1 MEVERTLQR
10 WSTGSSR
17 VKWSAISAGWAV
29 GLATQ
34 MMLTLL
40 GLAIGAWSVDLREAQ
55 PTEGIPMGTGIWTG
69 ISMLISAFVGGFV
82 TARLSGSYLRSDG
95 LYHGVVVWGVNWL
108 IFAWLTTTAMAYLV
122 GGLFTAL
129 GTTVQAMS
137 RGIGE
142 VASAA
147 TAQAPGGISISTGE
161 LKKQVESVLQ
171 STGKPELQPGE
182 MRKEAD
188 RLKSDAQSGQSPQQ
202 ISDAALTEVQQKLAS
217 LDRDAAISV
226 MVHKLGMSETQARQL
241 VQTTIGIAGPLKQK
255 AQDVKQQSVEMG
267 TTAINRVG
275 TISIWLFVLALVTL
289 GLSAAGGIVGT
300 PEEGAIETHGTSY
313 TTDMRKGMPRP
324 ATI

>member
-1 MEVERTLQR
+1 
-10 WSTGSSR
+10 
-17 VKWSAISAGWAV
+17 
-29 GLATQ
+29 

-69 ISMLISAFVGGFV
+69 LSMLISAFVGGFV
-82 TARLSGSYLRSDG
+82 TARLSGSYVKSDG

-137 RGIGE
+137 RGVGD
-142 VASAA
+142 VTSAA
-147 TAQAPGGISISTGE
+147 IAQAPGGIDISTDE

-182 MRKEAD
+182 MKQDAD
-188 RLKSDAQSGQSPQQ
+188 RVKSDAKTGQSPQQ
-202 ISDAALTEVQQKLAS
+202 LSDAALTEVQQKLAS
-217 LDRDAAISV
+217 LDRDAAIGV
-226 MVHKLGMSETQARQL
+226 MVKKLGMSEAQARQV

-255 AQDVKQQSVEMG
+255 AQEVKQQSVEMG
-267 TTAINRVG
+267 TTTINRVG
-275 TISIWLFVLALVTL
+275 TISIWLFALALVTL
-289 GLSAAGGIVGT
+289 ALSAAGGMVGT
-300 PEEGAIETHGTSY
+300 VEEGAVEEHGTSY
-313 TTDMRKGMPRP
+313 TTEVRKGAPRP

>member
-1 MEVERTLQR
+1 MEIERTLQQ
-10 WSTGSSR
+10 WSIGSSR

-55 PTEGIPMGTGIWTG
+55 STEGIPLGTGVWTG

-82 TARLSGSYLRSDG
+82 TARLSGSYLRADG
-95 LYHGVVVWGVNWL
+95 LYHGIVVWGVNWL

-137 RGIGE
+137 SGIGD
-142 VASAA
+142 VTSAA
-147 TAQAPGGISISTGE
+147 MAQAPGGISISTDE

-171 STGKPELQPGE
+171 STGKRELQPGE
-182 MRKEAD
+182 MKQDAD
-188 RLKSDAQSGQSPQQ
+188 RLKSDVKSGQSAEQ
-202 ISDAALTEVQQKLAS
+202 ITNAALTELQQKLTS

-226 MVHKLGMSETQARQL
+226 MVNKLGMSEAQARQL
-241 VQTTIGIAGPLKQK
+241 VQATIGIAGPLKQK
-255 AQDVKQQSVEMG
+255 AQEVKEHSVEKG

-275 TISIWLFVLALVTL
+275 TIAMWLFVLALVTL
-289 GLSAAGGIVGT
+289 GLSAGGGMVGT
-300 PEEGAIETHGTSY
+300 AKEGALETHGTSY
-313 TTDMRKGMPRP
+313 TTDVRKGMPRP

>member
-1 MEVERTLQR
+1 MEVERTMQQ
-10 WSTGSSR
+10 WSIGTTR

-55 PTEGIPMGTGIWTG
+55 PAEGIPIGTGIWTG
-69 ISMLISAFVGGFV
+69 ISMLISAFVGGFL

-108 IFAWLTTTAMAYLV
+108 IFAWLTTTAMAYLM

-137 RGIGE
+137 HGVGD

-147 TAQAPGGISISTGE
+147 IGRAPEGIALSTGE

-171 STGKPELQPGE
+171 STGKKELQPGE
-182 MRKEAD
+182 INKDAD
-188 RLKSDAQSGQSPQQ
+188 GFKSDVKSGQSPEQ
-202 ISDAALTEVQQKLAS
+202 ITEAALTEVQQKLAS
-217 LDRDAAISV
+217 LDRDAAIKV
-226 MVHKLGMSETQARQL
+226 MVNKLGMSDAQARQL
-241 VQTTIGIAGPLKQK
+241 VQTTIGIAEPLKQK
-255 AQDVKQQSVEMG
+255 AQEVKQQSVEKG
-267 TTAINRVG
+267 TAAINRVG
-275 TISIWLFVLALVTL
+275 TIAIWLFVLALLTL
-289 GLSAAGGIVGT
+289 GLSAAGGLVGT
-300 PEEGAIETHGTSY
+300 SEEGALETHGSSY
-313 TTDMRKGMPRP
+313 TTDVRKGVPRP